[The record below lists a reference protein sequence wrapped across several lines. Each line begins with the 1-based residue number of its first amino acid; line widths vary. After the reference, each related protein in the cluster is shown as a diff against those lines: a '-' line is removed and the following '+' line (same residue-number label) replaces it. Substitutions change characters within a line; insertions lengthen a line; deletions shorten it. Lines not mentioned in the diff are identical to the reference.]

1 MKEAIDIKVT
11 FILKSRLEIYTLYL
25 NFIRCSVFFL
35 TPVKMAMHI
44 RMPQLKNSNIRHS
57 R

>member
-11 FILKSRLEIYTLYL
+11 FILKFRLEIYTLYQ
-25 NFIRCSVFFL
+25 NFIRCSVLFL